1 MENGTVEITIIII
14 KKKKK
19 LFTNSTKRQIQKRL
33 QEHHRNL
40 FWDL

>member
-19 LFTNSTKRQIQKRL
+19 TFYQLNKETNTKKVTRTS
-33 QEHHRNL
+33 
-40 FWDL
+40 